1 MLRINRYKSTLT
13 VSLMFCLL
21 STMSCGFDD
30 GYGNED
36 QNDNAVM
43 VAFRMSYAN
52 GNTRAANEG
61 WNDYDPK
68 DDGTAYENA
77 INTEQLQIKVCD
89 ENGTIIGDVDN
100 VIAINNGTDTNPE
113 YSITGTWENAAD
125 KLSKAKKIMVFANC
139 GTSIVTPGNIQNLAF
154 ARSATTQYI
163 PMWGVTT
170 LTNEL
175 VVGKSNNLGTI
186 DMLRSLAKVKVKLAD
201 GMKARNY
208 SLGAMQLNNYN
219 TSGYTLP
226 LTYNTAAST
235 AAIRF
240 GNSLHANS
248 SWAQSIAMT
257 GNDDESIML
266 YIPEYDNIN
275 AATDR
280 KATISLQLMRDGE
293 EEGNYTLHFCNY
305 TPEGAPDAAST
316 YNIQRNHYYEYTVGR
331 TDDQVK
337 IVLNVKKWNLR
348 QHDEIIM

>member
-30 GYGNED
+30 GYDNED
-36 QNDNAVM
+36 QNDDAVR

-61 WNDYDPK
+61 WDDYDPK

-89 ENGTIIGDVDN
+89 ENGTIIGDVEN
-100 VIAINNGTDTNPE
+100 VIAINNGTDTNPD

-139 GTSIVTPGNIQNLAF
+139 GTSIVTPDNIQNLAF

-186 DMLRSLAKVKVKLAD
+186 DLLRSLAKVKVKLAD
-201 GMKARNY
+201 GMKSRKY

-226 LTYNTAAST
+226 LTYNTVAST

-248 SWAQSIAMT
+248 SWAQSIVMT
-257 GNDDESIML
+257 GDDDESIML

-337 IVLNVKKWNLR
+337 IVLNVKEWNLR

>member
-30 GYGNED
+30 GYDNED
-36 QNDNAVM
+36 QNDNAVR

-61 WNDYDPK
+61 WDDYDPK

-89 ENGTIIGDVDN
+89 ENGTIIGDVEN

-139 GTSIVTPGNIQNLAF
+139 GTSIVTPSNIQNLAF
-154 ARSATTQYI
+154 ARASTTQYI

-219 TSGYTLP
+219 TSGYSLP

-257 GNDDESIML
+257 GNADESIML

-293 EEGNYTLHFCNY
+293 EEDNYTLHFCNY

>member
-30 GYGNED
+30 GYDNED
-36 QNDNAVM
+36 QNDDAVR

-61 WNDYDPK
+61 WDDYDPK

-89 ENGTIIGDVDN
+89 ENGTIIGDVEN
-100 VIAINNGTDTNPE
+100 VIAINNGTDTNPD

-201 GMKARNY
+201 GMKSRKY

-248 SWAQSIAMT
+248 SWAQSIVMT
-257 GNDDESIML
+257 GDGDESIML

-337 IVLNVKKWNLR
+337 IVLNVKEWNLR